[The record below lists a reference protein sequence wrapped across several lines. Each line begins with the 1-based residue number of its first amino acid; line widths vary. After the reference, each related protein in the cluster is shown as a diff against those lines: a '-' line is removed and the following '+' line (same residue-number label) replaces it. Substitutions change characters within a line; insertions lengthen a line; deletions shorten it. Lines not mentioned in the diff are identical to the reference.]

1 MLVCNPTFLM
11 VGQRDWLWGAL
22 QMSQVANGSTSDVTA
37 GQREHLRCHR
47 WPAGPLQV
55 SQLANGYPLPLWSQF
70 SDDVSTLR
78 LRSTLRCV
86 QHRRARTLVVRRPS
100 VAIAIRRYSHPSL
113 SILRLES
120 EYKSKERFK
129 QAALILTFSLI
140 RWTKPVLRGQF
151 L

>member
-1 MLVCNPTFLM
+1 M
-11 VGQRDWLWGAL
+11 VSQRDWLWGAR
-22 QMSQVANGSTSDVTA
+22 QVSQVVNGSTSDVTA
-37 GQREHLRCHR
+37 GQREHLRCHS
-47 WPAGPLQV
+47 WPAGPLHV

-70 SDDVSTLR
+70 SDNVSTER

-86 QHRRARTLVVRRPS
+86 QHRRARTLGVCSRTPAVRRPS

-129 QAALILTFSLI
+129 QAALILTFSLT